1 MSALLTDR
9 VVVSDDGTIRL
20 TAYRDGLAV
29 SVVVL
34 DPARAVHLASELIRA
49 ALPRLQEG
57 KTC

>member
-1 MSALLTDR
+1 
-9 VVVSDDGTIRL
+9 VSDDGTIRL